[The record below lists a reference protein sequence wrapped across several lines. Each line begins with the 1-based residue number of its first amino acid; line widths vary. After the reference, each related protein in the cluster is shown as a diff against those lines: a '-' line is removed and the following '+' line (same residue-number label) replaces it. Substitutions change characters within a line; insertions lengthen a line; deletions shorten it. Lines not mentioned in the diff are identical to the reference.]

1 MRYKNA
7 LIAAV
12 MVCAGGLILIPSS
25 QEASARQFKQLAIAI
40 INYEGSV
47 EPPDV
52 DRLLSK
58 SGDALP
64 GMLLTEKDEIFEA
77 VAVQRRDNDFVFIQ
91 LDTGET
97 VPAVVVWSDV
107 DDFLVMDADGGLAL
121 FIVW

>member
-12 MVCAGGLILIPSS
+12 MICAGGVILIPSS
-25 QEASARQFKQLAIAI
+25 QKAAARQFKQLGIAI
-40 INYEGSV
+40 INYQNSV

-52 DRLLSK
+52 ERLLSK
-58 SGDALP
+58 GGDGLP
-64 GMLLTEKDEIFEA
+64 GMLLTEKDEVHAA
-77 VAVQRRDNDFVFIQ
+77 VAVQRRDNDFIFIQ

-97 VPAVVVWSDV
+97 LEAVVVWSDA
-107 DDFLVMDADGGLAL
+107 DDFVVMDADGALKL